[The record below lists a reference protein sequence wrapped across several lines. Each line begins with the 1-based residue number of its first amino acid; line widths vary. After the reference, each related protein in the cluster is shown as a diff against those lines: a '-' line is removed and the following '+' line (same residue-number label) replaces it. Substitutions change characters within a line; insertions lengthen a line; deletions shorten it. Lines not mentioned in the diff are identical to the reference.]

1 MIDLSLNQAAECGAV
16 LSYSLTGSVQRMA
29 VMGLAT
35 GKMST
40 LSRAGGAALRTV
52 CLAEMAASR
61 FVICYLLAGAPS
73 ESGAL
78 PAARLFASCRSLA
91 GGAAGELVGAEIQE
105 GGRGARAVR
114 ERSHLIHY
122 AEKKI
127 FTLPN
132 EL

>member
-1 MIDLSLNQAAECGAV
+1 M
-16 LSYSLTGSVQRMA
+16 SYSLTGSVQRVA
-29 VMGLAT
+29 VIGLST

-52 CLAEMAASR
+52 CLAEMAGTR
-61 FVICYLLAGAPS
+61 FVICYVQAGAPS
-73 ESGAL
+73 ESVAL
-78 PAARLFASCRSLA
+78 PAARRFTSCWSLA
-91 GGAAGELVGAEIQE
+91 GGAAADLGAAEIQE
-105 GGRGARAVR
+105 GGRGSRTLR

-127 FTLPN
+127 FTLPH